1 MDTFV
6 KNTTGRA
13 ADWEA
18 AGLEWLARAEPDG
31 GVRICRVLGRP
42 DGGLELERIREAAP
56 SKSAAGAFG
65 QALAVTHDA
74 GAPAFGAGPDG
85 WEGDGY
91 QGPAGQQLDLRLGSW
106 ESWGEF
112 CDAARV
118 APLVRAG
125 RFGADERALFGK
137 LCDRLRAGD
146 FDDDDAPARCHG
158 DLWSGNVLWSEDEVV
173 LIDPTAFGG
182 HRESDL
188 AALSLFGAPHLR
200 EIIAGYQQVHPL
212 QEGWEDRVAL
222 HQIHLMLLHAVLFGG
237 GYVTRALEI
246 ARRYA

>member
-1 MDTFV
+1 M
-6 KNTTGRA
+6 
-13 ADWEA
+13 
-18 AGLEWLARAEPDG
+18 
-31 GVRICRVLGRP
+31 
-42 DGGLELERIREAAP
+42 
-56 SKSAAGAFG
+56 
-65 QALAVTHDA
+65 
-74 GAPAFGAGPDG
+74 
-85 WEGDGY
+85 
-91 QGPAGQQLDLRLGSW
+91 
-106 ESWGEF
+106 
-112 CDAARV
+112 
-118 APLVRAG
+118 RAG
-125 RFGADERALFGK
+125 RFGAQERSLFGK
-137 LCDRLRAGD
+137 LCERLRSGD

-158 DLWSGNVLWSEDEVV
+158 DLWSGNVLWSENEVV
-173 LIDPTAFGG
+173 LIDPSAFGG